1 MVCGNNSVPR
11 DFLPCLSFFHYRYSC
26 REFNIINTERLNTMQ
41 PSRFLRILFFVALLT
56 ACSFALEVAVNEP
69 ECATPGECAN
79 SEAEESVV
87 ETLDDVP
94 VVDKQSAVP
103 EDPKCP
109 SRPHIIR
116 CAAAN
121 LDTNKNNKLD
131 RVELET
137 AINALP
143 WYSKG
148 ILKILGSADKIMQK
162 CDYDND
168 GAIGIDDDME
178 KTKETCLA
186 TCFKRRAFKGAF
198 FPDCE
203 L

>member
-1 MVCGNNSVPR
+1 
-11 DFLPCLSFFHYRYSC
+11 
-26 REFNIINTERLNTMQ
+26 MQ
-41 PSRFLRILFFVALLT
+41 SSLFLRFALL
-56 ACSFALEVAVNEP
+56 VAVLVAAALAQEAAAVVDSD
-69 ECATPGECAN
+69 CATPGECAN
-79 SEAEESVV
+79 PDADVVAVVNEEPPTEVVAAEESVV
-87 ETLDDVP
+87 QVP
-94 VVDKQSAVP
+94 VVAP

-121 LDTNKNNKLD
+121 LDTNKNNKLE
-131 RVELET
+131 RLELET
-137 AINALP
+137 AINGLP

-148 ILKILGSADKIMQK
+148 ILKILGSVDKIMEK
-162 CDYDND
+162 CDADRD

-178 KTKETCLA
+178 NTKEICLA

-198 FPDCE
+198 FPDCA